1 MDNIIIK
8 ELKVDEDGGSPFT
21 KRFKEDCGELTLSY
35 ISVNFLLK
43 SSRKIKKLKM
53 YRESKN
59 YYICN
64 MLSQIN
70 KDIFCPIIEQRVR
83 ALGYGGAIFFY
94 VPC

>member
-1 MDNIIIK
+1 MNQ
-8 ELKVDEDGGSPFT
+8 
-21 KRFKEDCGELTLSY
+21 
-35 ISVNFLLK
+35 
-43 SSRKIKKLKM
+43 
-53 YRESKN
+53 ESN
-59 YYICN
+59 YCYICN